1 MLRSLFSGISG
12 LRAHQTML
20 DVTGNNIANVN
31 TAGFKTSQTQFQ
43 DTLSQVLTNAGGAQ
57 DGVGGTNP
65 AQVGLGVRVA
75 GITTNFQQGAAQL
88 TNRST
93 DMMISGDGFF
103 VVRKGAEQFYSRAG
117 AFDFDANGQLVTP
130 EGGLVQG
137 WAAAAD
143 GTIDVNGPLTDM
155 RLPIAT
161 LMGALPSTGAT
172 FEGNL
177 PADATAGDPLAVPP
191 VPATVLNREVD
202 VYDAAGT
209 VRSLDMAF
217 TRTATGWDITA
228 AVAGTAQTT
237 SGSITFN
244 ADGSIN
250 AIVLPGMAADPATGM
265 EAMSID
271 LTALTGYAGLT
282 TVEASGQD
290 GRAAGTL
297 QSFTIN
303 ADGTLLGSFSN
314 GLKQALGR
322 VSLATFTNPAGLE
335 KAGSSLYS
343 TTVNSGDPQIG
354 EAGTGGRGALSG
366 GALEMSNVDLSAEF
380 TNLIIAQRGFQANS
394 RVITTSDE
402 LLQELVNLKR

>member
-31 TAGFKTSQTQFQ
+31 TTGFKASQAQFQ
-43 DTLSQVLTNAGGAQ
+43 DTLSQVLQNAGAAQ
-57 DGVGGTNP
+57 DGIGGTNP

-103 VVRKGAEQFYSRAG
+103 VVCKGAEQFYSRAG
-117 AFDFDANGQLVTP
+117 AFDFDATGQLVTP
-130 EGGLVQG
+130 DGGLVQG

-143 GTIDVNGPLTDM
+143 GSIDVNGPLVDL

-161 LMGALPSTGAT
+161 LMAAEATTSAT

-177 PADATAGDPLAVPP
+177 PSEAAVG
-191 VPATVLNREVD
+191 TVLNREID
-202 VYDAAGT
+202 VYDAAGNRT
-209 VRSLDMAF
+209 ALELSF
-217 TRTATGWDITA
+217 TRTATGWDVSATNGA
-228 AVAGTAQTT
+228 TT
-237 SGSITFN
+237 
-244 ADGSIN
+244 
-250 AIVLPGMAADPATGM
+250 ATGTLAFTDGVLTGGGTLTVG
-265 EAMSID
+265 AMTVD
-271 LTALTGYAGLT
+271 LATVTGYAGLD
-282 TVEASGQD
+282 TVEASTQN

-314 GLKQALGR
+314 GLKQPLGR
-322 VSLATFTNPAGLE
+322 VALATFTNPAGLT
-335 KAGSSLYS
+335 KSGNSLYAS
-343 TTVNSGDPQIG
+343 TVNSGDAQIG
-354 EAGTGGRGALSG
+354 AAGTGGRGALTG

>member
-31 TAGFKTSQTQFQ
+31 TTGFKASQTQFQ
-43 DTLSQVLTNAGGAQ
+43 DTLSQVLTNAGAAQ
-57 DGVGGTNP
+57 NGVGGTNP

-103 VVRKGAEQFYSRAG
+103 VVRKGNEQMYTRAG
-117 AFDFDANGQLVTP
+117 AFDFDASGQLVTP
-130 EGGLVQG
+130 DGGLVQG
-137 WAAAAD
+137 WAADAA
-143 GTIDVNGPLTDM
+143 GNIDVNGPLVDL

-161 LMGALPSTGAT
+161 LMGAAATSRAT

-177 PADATAGDPLAVPP
+177 PADAELG
-191 VPATVLNREVD
+191 TVLNRDVD
-202 VYDAAGT
+202 VYSADGT
-209 VRSLDMAF
+209 VSTLSLAF
-217 TRTATGWDITA
+217 TRTAAGWDVTGTLGADSAGVAMTFDA
-228 AVAGTAQTT
+228 AGGLT
-237 SGSITFN
+237 SGGTLTVGGITV
-244 ADGSIN
+244 D
-250 AIVLPGMAADPATGM
+250 
-265 EAMSID
+265 MS
-271 LTALTGYAGLT
+271 TLTGFAGLT
-282 TVEASGQD
+282 TVEAAGQD

-322 VSLATFTNPAGLE
+322 VALSTFTNPAGLE
-335 KAGSSLYS
+335 KAGGSLYR

-354 EAGTGGRGALSG
+354 AAGTGGRGELTG

>member
-31 TAGFKTSQTQFQ
+31 TTGFKASQTQFQ
-43 DTLSQVLTNAGGAQ
+43 DTLSQVLTNAGAAQ

-103 VVRKGAEQFYSRAG
+103 VVRKGAEQFYTRAG
-117 AFDFDANGQLVTP
+117 AFDFDSSGQLVTP
-130 EGGLVQG
+130 DGSLVQG
-137 WAAAAD
+137 WAAAPD
-143 GTIDVNGPLTDM
+143 GSIDVNGPLVDL

-161 LMGALPSTGAT
+161 LMAAAGTTSAT

-177 PADATAGDPLAVPP
+177 PSDADVG
-191 VPATVLNREVD
+191 TVLNRDID
-202 VYDAAGT
+202 VYDATGDVTTLA
-209 VRSLDMAF
+209 LAL
-217 TRTATGWDITA
+217 TRTATGWTVTGTRDGAGAATITLTD
-228 AVAGTAQTT
+228 AG
-237 SGSITFN
+237 
-244 ADGSIN
+244 DG
-250 AIVLPGMAADPATGM
+250 T
-265 EAMSID
+265 
-271 LTALTGYAGLT
+271 LTASGALTVGGVAVDLSAVTGFAGLN
-282 TVEASGQD
+282 TVEGVGQN

-314 GLKQALGR
+314 GLKQDVGR
-322 VSLATFTNPAGLE
+322 VALSTFTNPAGLE
-335 KAGSSLYS
+335 KAGGSLYR
-343 TTVNSGDPQIG
+343 TTVNSGDAQIG
-354 EAGTGGRGALSG
+354 AAGTGGRGELTG